1 MSDRT
6 NRDIGNKRNHQKNKR
21 ECSCWYCISGKEKK
35 RILKQKEYDNQTK
48 KILRLLP

>member
-35 RILKQKEYDNQTK
+35 RLLRDKEAKQYKNPVDN
-48 KILRLLP
+48 L